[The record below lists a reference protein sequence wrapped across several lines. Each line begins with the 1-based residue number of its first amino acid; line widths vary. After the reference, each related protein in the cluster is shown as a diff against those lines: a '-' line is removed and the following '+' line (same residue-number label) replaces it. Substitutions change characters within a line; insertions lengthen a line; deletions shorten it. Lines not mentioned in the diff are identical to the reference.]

1 METDWL
7 SWSRRLA
14 ALAQTGLSFTRDPFD
29 RERYEEMAGIAA
41 YMLAHLAD
49 LPVEHVTG
57 LMAPEPEYATPKV
70 DVRGAIVVEGQI
82 LLVQERSDGRWS
94 LPGGCAG
101 VGLSASE
108 NVVKE
113 IREEAGL
120 EVRVVR
126 LYAVRHKAKGP
137 YDPDLRDFY
146 KLFFLCEPTAG
157 VDARAGFEVADARF
171 FAPDALPPLSTT
183 RVVVRDIAAAIASRE
198 GGPADVQFD

>member
-1 METDWL
+1 METEWL
-7 SWSRRLA
+7 NWSRRLA

-41 YMLAHLAD
+41 HMLARLAD
-49 LPVEHVTG
+49 LPVEQVAG
-57 LMAPEPEYATPKV
+57 LMAPEPGYATPKV
-70 DVRGAIVVEGQI
+70 DVRGAIVVEDRI
-82 LLVQERSDGRWS
+82 LLVQEKSDGRWS
-94 LPGGCAG
+94 LPGGYAD

-120 EVRVVR
+120 EVRVDR

-146 KLFFLCEPTAG
+146 KLFFLCEPVAG
-157 VDARAGFEVADARF
+157 ADVRAGFEVADARF
-171 FAPDALPPLSTT
+171 FPPGDLPPLSTA
-183 RVVVRDIAAAIASRE
+183 RVAVRDIEAAFASRE
-198 GGPADVQFD
+198 GGPAGVLFD